1 MRAFLRLLRRHA
13 LVRLFVVQS
22 LIGFGISTAFVLA
35 LLVFNLGGF
44 ASLALRAGAWPFVIV
59 LWFFVG
65 LTFAS
70 VQMGMAI
77 MSLVGDPPPGG
88 GKRLPVEPTLAPVR
102 VARPGAR

>member
-22 LIGFGISTAFVLA
+22 LIGFGISTAFVLS
-35 LLVFNLGGF
+35 LLVFNIGGF
-44 ASLALRAGAWPFVIV
+44 ATLALRPDTWPFAFV

-77 MSLVGDPPPGG
+77 MSLVGDPPPSG
-88 GKRLPVEPTLAPVR
+88 GKRVRIEPALAPVR
-102 VARPGAR
+102 VARPGPR